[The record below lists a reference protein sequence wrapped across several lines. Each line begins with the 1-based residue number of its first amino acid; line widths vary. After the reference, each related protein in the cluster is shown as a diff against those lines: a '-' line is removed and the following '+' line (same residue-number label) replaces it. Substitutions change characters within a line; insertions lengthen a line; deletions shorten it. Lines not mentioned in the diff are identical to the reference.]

1 MLLNRVRGREARR
14 IAAYGL
20 LRLEETGTA
29 THMPNS
35 KNNSKPVQSQST
47 PTSPATAPV
56 TPPTAAPPAAS
67 PPPPAAPVDPN
78 AALEQYVAQTVA
90 SFDTIEVG
98 LGDDPSLTPIQKRHG
113 AKLRKGGQS
122 IFAQIGNLA
131 HQEQIDSPALSV
143 DDMAA
148 SLGKAA
154 ALQPLA
160 NRIAAFQKHVQ
171 DIIFIAQSQ
180 AVVVGLQL
188 YALLQKRAANNTELA
203 AALAPATTF
212 FAYRHPST
220 KAPGT
225 LNKRARKATKK
236 ALATVK
242 KNAPEMLQPPAGTAA
257 PAGVG
262 GQSQATPGASGQ
274 GQAGAAAP
282 AGNGA
287 GTAASGNGAA
297 TPAGQTGVAHS

>member
-1 MLLNRVRGREARR
+1 VRGREARR
-14 IAAYGL
+14 FAAYGL
-20 LRLEETGTA
+20 LRFEETGTA
-29 THMPNS
+29 IQMTNS
-35 KNNSKPVQSQST
+35 KKNTNPVQSQST
-47 PTSPATAPV
+47 TTSPAIAPV
-56 TPPTAAPPAAS
+56 TPPTAAPPTAS
-67 PPPPAAPVDPN
+67 PPPAAAPVDPN
-78 AALEQYVAQTVA
+78 AALEQYVTETVA

-131 HQEQIDSPALSV
+131 QQEQIESPALSV
-143 DDMAA
+143 DDMTA
-148 SLGKAA
+148 SLGRAA

-171 DIIFIAQSQ
+171 DIIFIAQGQ

-188 YALLQKRAANNTELA
+188 YALLQKRAASNTELA

-225 LNKRARKATKK
+225 LNKRAQKATKK

-242 KNAPEMLQPPAGTAA
+242 KNAPGMLLPAGGTTAA
-257 PAGVG
+257 PATGAG
-262 GQSQATPGASGQ
+262 TGQTPVTQGASGQ
-274 GQAGAAAP
+274 GQAGAAVP
-282 AGNGA
+282 AANGA
-287 GTAASGNGAA
+287 GAAPSGNGAA
-297 TPAGQTGVAHS
+297 APAGQTGVAHS